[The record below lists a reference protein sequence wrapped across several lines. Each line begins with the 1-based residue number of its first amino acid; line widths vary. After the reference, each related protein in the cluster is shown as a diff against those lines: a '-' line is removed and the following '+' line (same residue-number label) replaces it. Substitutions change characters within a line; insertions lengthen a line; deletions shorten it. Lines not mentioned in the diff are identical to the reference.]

1 LKFFID
7 NQTVYYEQ
15 GGALYHTQMDSYQ
28 IFDTDDGTPVR
39 ESTEQLERI
48 HLLVTQRKLAQGV
61 EHLMLF

>member
-1 LKFFID
+1 
-7 NQTVYYEQ
+7 
-15 GGALYHTQMDSYQ
+15 MDSYQ

>member
-1 LKFFID
+1 MKFFID

-15 GGALYHTQMDSYQ
+15 DGALYHTQIDSYD
-28 IFDTDDGTPVR
+28 FFNTDDGTPVR

-48 HLLVTQRKLAQGV
+48 HLLVTQRKLAQDV